1 MRRPLQSPALIN
13 AFYDS
18 LRPEQ
23 RDTAQA
29 MQKAIQAVAP
39 HLRPEVK
46 WGNLCFMND
55 NDNIMAIVL
64 QHLCARLAVATGRD
78 LAALKA
84 QLGEAAQLTFSDTNT
99 GIEREGI
106 KVWDFGDLP
115 PTITFTRG
123 GRQVTGYPALA
134 DEGDSVAIRLKMS
147 LRNSSSSLVKPMM
160 LTSGD
165 RRSWLTM

>member
-64 QHLCARLAVATGRD
+64 YKMHAHLQIFNGVQLVPDFPELDGAGRGMRHVKFRYRQPIND
-78 LAALKA
+78 LLVR
-84 QLGEAAQLTFSDTNT
+84 ELT
-99 GIEREGI
+99 
-106 KVWDFGDLP
+106 
-115 PTITFTRG
+115 
-123 GRQVTGYPALA
+123 QA
-134 DEGDSVAIRLKMS
+134 S
-147 LRNSSSSLVKPMM
+147 LDAWNRPVPKW
-160 LTSGD
+160 G
-165 RRSWLTM
+165 

>member
-29 MQKAIQAVAP
+29 MQRAIQAAAP

-55 NDNIMAIVL
+55 YDNVMAIVL
-64 QHLCARLAVATGRD
+64 YKMNAHLQIFNGVVLMPEFPE
-78 LAALKA
+78 L
-84 QLGEAAQLTFSDTNT
+84 
-99 GIEREGI
+99 EGAGKGMRHI
-106 KVWDFGDLP
+106 KV
-115 PTITFTRG
+115 RY
-123 GRQVTGYPALA
+123 RQPVNEQLVRELTLA
-134 DEGDSVAIRLKMS
+134 S
-147 LRNSSSSLVKPMM
+147 LQAAAAAAARFAPRW
-160 LTSGD
+160 G
-165 RRSWLTM
+165 

>member
-29 MQKAIQAVAP
+29 MQKAIQTVAP

-55 NDNIMAIVL
+55 NDNVMAIALFKMNAHL
-64 QHLCARLAVATGRD
+64 QIFNGVALVPEFPELEGAGKGMRHIKSRYRQPVNEQLVRELTLASLQAAAAYARRASQRWG
-78 LAALKA
+78 
-84 QLGEAAQLTFSDTNT
+84 
-99 GIEREGI
+99 
-106 KVWDFGDLP
+106 
-115 PTITFTRG
+115 
-123 GRQVTGYPALA
+123 
-134 DEGDSVAIRLKMS
+134 
-147 LRNSSSSLVKPMM
+147 
-160 LTSGD
+160 
-165 RRSWLTM
+165 

>member
-29 MQKAIQAVAP
+29 MQKAIQTVAP

-64 QHLCARLAVATGRD
+64 YKMHAHLQIFNGIQLVADFPELDGAGRGMRHIKFRYRQPIND
-78 LAALKA
+78 LLVR
-84 QLGEAAQLTFSDTNT
+84 ELT
-99 GIEREGI
+99 
-106 KVWDFGDLP
+106 
-115 PTITFTRG
+115 
-123 GRQVTGYPALA
+123 QA
-134 DEGDSVAIRLKMS
+134 S
-147 LRNSSSSLVKPMM
+147 LDAWNRPVPKW
-160 LTSGD
+160 G
-165 RRSWLTM
+165 

>member
-29 MQKAIQAVAP
+29 MQKAIAAVAP

-64 QHLCARLAVATGRD
+64 YKMHAHLQIFNGVQLVADFPELDGAGRGMRHVKFRYRQPIND
-78 LAALKA
+78 LLVR
-84 QLGEAAQLTFSDTNT
+84 ELT
-99 GIEREGI
+99 
-106 KVWDFGDLP
+106 
-115 PTITFTRG
+115 
-123 GRQVTGYPALA
+123 QA
-134 DEGDSVAIRLKMS
+134 S
-147 LRNSSSSLVKPMM
+147 LDAWNRPVHKW
-160 LTSGD
+160 G
-165 RRSWLTM
+165 

>member
-29 MQKAIQAVAP
+29 MHRAILAAAP

-55 NDNIMAIVL
+55 GDNVMAIVL
-64 QHLCARLAVATGRD
+64 YKMHAHLQVFNGVMLLSEFPELDGAGRGMRHIKARYRQPVNEQLVRELTLACLQAWAVSQARF
-78 LAALKA
+78 A
-84 QLGEAAQLTFSDTNT
+84 Q
-99 GIEREGI
+99 
-106 KVWDFGDLP
+106 
-115 PTITFTRG
+115 RG
-123 GRQVTGYPALA
+123 V
-134 DEGDSVAIRLKMS
+134 
-147 LRNSSSSLVKPMM
+147 
-160 LTSGD
+160 
-165 RRSWLTM
+165 